1 MKKFCFTIDDNIR
14 FLQEINAGGYESL
27 FAHPY
32 LTLLR
37 TLHERYGVK
46 IQANLFYENQAFSLA
61 EMTDFYK
68 KEWENCAGWLKLSFH
83 SRKENVRPYEN
94 SAYEEVYRDCS
105 AVRKEILRFA
115 GKASLGKTT
124 TVHYCAA
131 TQGGVN
137 ALRDCGVIGLLGLFG
152 TEDAPRTSYSRSWED
167 AGRARNGEIVRRD
180 GVAFSG
186 IDIILN
192 NYSPEEISA
201 FLRKISDRPFVK
213 IMIHEQF
220 FYPDWAYYEADF
232 EKRIAAAIEI
242 LQANNFESVFFEEV
256 L

>member
-1 MKKFCFTIDDNIR
+1 MDSGYFNDEAKEYVITDMFPRRKWLNYLWDDTAVCACDQFGFGTAWSVINGKR
-14 FLQEINAGGYESL
+14 REIEGGVRNL
-27 FAHPY
+27 M
-32 LTLLR
+32 
-37 TLHERYGVK
+37 LH
-46 IQANLFYENQAFSLA
+46 
-61 EMTDFYK
+61 
-68 KEWENCAGWLKLSFH
+68 
-83 SRKENVRPYEN
+83 
-94 SAYEEVYRDCS
+94 
-105 AVRKEILRFA
+105 
-115 GKASLGKTT
+115 
-124 TVHYCAA
+124 
-131 TQGGVN
+131 GGVN

-242 LQANNFESVFFEEV
+242 LQANNYESVFFEEV